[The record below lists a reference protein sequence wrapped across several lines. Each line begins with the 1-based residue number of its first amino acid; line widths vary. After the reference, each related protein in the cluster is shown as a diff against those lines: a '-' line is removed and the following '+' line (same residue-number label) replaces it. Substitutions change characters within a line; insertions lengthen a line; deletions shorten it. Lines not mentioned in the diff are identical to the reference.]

1 MPARSIAIYGK
12 GGIGKS
18 FITTNLTAMF
28 ALMNKRVLQIGC
40 DPKHDST
47 TSLFGGISLPTV
59 TEVFGQKTRTHEK
72 VQLEDIVFKRQLDG
86 FPQPVFGIELGG
98 PEVGRGC
105 GGRGIISGFDVLE
118 RLGLFTWDLDVI
130 LMDFLGDVVC
140 GGFATPLARS
150 LCEEVIL
157 VVSNDRQSIFAANN
171 ICMANNYFKTVGG
184 SSRLLGLIVNRD
196 DGSGIAER
204 YAKAAGINIIMN
216 LPYSSAARD
225 IADSFDVAIRL
236 PEIQEKFADLCQRI
250 WNREI
255 PYCEARGLS
264 YDEFMSLFGEV
275 DTRKPEPAHLSDLKL
290 ATNLNLDAH
299 ALVHAGESAASAM
312 SNSQK
317 PIPIDL
323 SNLPPERNQ
332 LGDKVAIGSNVDSL
346 PQTDEFI
353 APASRPAKLPPM
365 AAKRYGA
372 IKPVLSQTS
381 QATRAPKTDHER
393 LLACIER
400 LPRVERDLITLYE
413 IKRKSIDEISIEQHL
428 DRQEIEAHLSN
439 ARQHLKELFFSED
452 VH

>member
-1 MPARSIAIYGK
+1 MAARTIAIYGK

-18 FITTNLTAMF
+18 FITTNLTATF

-59 TEVFGQKTRTHEK
+59 TEVFGQKTQTHEK
-72 VQLEDIVFKRQLDG
+72 VQVEDIVFKRQLEG

-118 RLGLFTWDLDVI
+118 RLGLFQWDLDVI

-150 LCEEVIL
+150 MCEEVIL

-204 YAKAAGINIIMN
+204 YAKAAGINIIMT

-225 IADSFDVAIRL
+225 LADSFDVAIRL
-236 PEIQEKFADLCQRI
+236 PEIREKFFDLCQRI
-250 WNREI
+250 LQRSI

-264 YDEFMSLFGEV
+264 YHEFMALFGDV
-275 DTRKPEPAHLSDLKL
+275 DTRKPEPAHIEDLRL
-290 ATNLNLDAH
+290 AENLNLDAH
-299 ALVHAGESAASAM
+299 ALVHACATAGQTHSE
-312 SNSQK
+312 K
-317 PIPIDL
+317 PISIDL
-323 SNLPPERNQ
+323 SNLPPARNS
-332 LGDKVAIGSNVDSL
+332 LGDPVAIGSNAASL

-353 APASRPAKLPPM
+353 RPTKSSAPASKLPPM
-365 AAKRYGA
+365 AAKRYRVSSA
-372 IKPVLSQTS
+372 ASS
-381 QATRAPKTDHER
+381 QAPLKPKTDHER
-393 LLACIER
+393 LLLCLEK
-400 LPRVERDLITLYE
+400 LPRHERELITLYE
-413 IKRKSIDEISIEQHL
+413 IKRKSIDEISIECHL
-428 DRQEIEAHLSN
+428 DRHEVETHLQN
-439 ARQHLKELFFSED
+439 ARKHLKEFFFSAD
-452 VH
+452 LY